1 MRRLTGAL
9 ALVVAFAFTVAACGG
24 GNGGDAKT
32 TADHDPVR
40 IGTKNFTESEIIGE
54 LYKQALEAKGLT
66 VDLQSAVGP
75 TEVINTALRDG
86 LLDMYPEYIGVLLS
100 EVDKIVDRPTSAD
113 EAYDLA
119 KQIEDRR
126 KFTLLDQSRLS
137 NENALA
143 VKKSFSTRRGVTSI
157 SDLKALRPPA
167 RLGAAPEF
175 LTRFEGMIGLR
186 QRYGL
191 RTLKTDFADPNT
203 GVRYAALEEGK
214 IDVASVF
221 TTDSQLAG
229 NRYVLL
235 ADPRG
240 IFEKQHMA
248 PIVSRKALAEHGQVL
263 ATAVNAVSA
272 LLSTAVMRELNAKAD
287 VDKQTPETIARE
299 FLRTHGLTK

>member
-1 MRRLTGAL
+1 MRRLTGPL
-9 ALVVAFAFTVAACGG
+9 ALVVAFGFALAACGG
-24 GNGGDAKT
+24 GDGAGSKT
-32 TADHDPVR
+32 TADHEPVR

-54 LYKQALEAKGLT
+54 LYKQALESKGLG

-100 EVDKIVDRPTSAD
+100 EVDKIVDRPMSAN

-119 KQIEDRR
+119 KQIEERR
-126 KFTLLDQSRLS
+126 EFTLLDQSRLS

-143 VKKSFSTRRGVTSI
+143 VTKSFSRRRGVTSI
-157 SDLKALRPPA
+157 ANLKALRPPA

-186 QRYGL
+186 RRYGL
-191 RTLKTDFADPNT
+191 RNLKTDFADPNT

-221 TTDSQLAG
+221 TTDSQLAD

-235 ADPRG
+235 KDPRG

-248 PIVSRKALAEHGQVL
+248 PIVSREALETHGELL
-263 ATAVNAVSA
+263 ATTVNAVSA
-272 LLSTAVMRELNAKAD
+272 LLTTAVMRELNSKAD
-287 VDKQTPETIARE
+287 VDKQTPEAIAGA
-299 FLRTHGLTK
+299 FLREHGLTK